1 MVPRRTLAAIAAALS
16 LTTSASGFD
25 AKGKSNVA
33 VYYGQGEN
41 QPRLSHFCQDTSL
54 DIINIGFVNTFPG
67 QGAAGWPGSNFGN
80 QCDGNTYEIG
90 GVKTQLLSGCHQ
102 LMEDIPICQAA
113 GKKILLSLGGGTPD
127 NQKLLSDTDAVEFA
141 DFLWGA
147 FGPVD
152 DRWTAAGGP
161 RPFGDVVVDGFDF
174 DIEHN
179 GGFGYAIMVNRFRE
193 HFNRVPDRRFYI
205 SGAPQCPIP
214 DQQLSLAIANSVFD
228 FVWVQFYNTE
238 GCSARKY
245 FSGSG
250 GRINERFNYDSW
262 VNFIQNGGNPATKLY
277 IGLPASEKA
286 ANPGYY
292 LSPREVDRMVAYYM
306 DRYPDAFGGIMLWE
320 ATASERNRID
330 GINYA
335 GHMKNILVQRD
346 PAHPTPTTPTPTSI
360 PVTSSTSTAPTGTH
374 SHSETPIHSSTSIPS
389 STRETTHTTFHS
401 SPSASTGTLT
411 LPSPSVSSSS
421 RVSSS
426 SSASSRSQSSSSSQ
440 VTSRIS
446 SSSVIRTPTFSS
458 TPVHSS
464 STYSFTTP
472 TSAHSS
478 PSRTATTSRS
488 RVPSRSSS
496 LSVRP
501 TPSSTGITSRSRIP
515 SSSPFSSIRPDPSTS
530 SVISVTSSSK
540 PPVSPPLSSTSASS
554 STSVSS
560 GTTTSSPPGNPSSSA
575 TNQSSST
582 KSRTDTVSS
591 SDKTGS
597 PTASPP
603 IHTASNPGSETT
615 AIITSATSTVET
627 TASATP
633 PGSHSGASSTT
644 TVIVTSYTNICPTG
658 FTTITTTYT
667 STYGTGAT
675 ATIPPVGPGADTTA
689 LPPPEG
695 WTATITVCTHCA
707 PTPTTVTLTLPVTTA
722 TEVAPVPHP
731 SAGSG
736 SAGNTGI
743 ASGPNVT
750 PTPSHSTSASSSPV
764 GVTGTVHPSWTMHIR
779 PPPSISRETLGPSG
793 TAEHTTPVF
802 RGAAIRL
809 TGQGYG
815 AGVLAIILAALMI

>member
-421 RVSSS
+421 RDIFFVRYQD
-426 SSASSRSQSSSSSQ
+426 ADILFHPRPFQQHIFVYNPNVGPLKPVEDCHYFSQSSSFQIIVPVCETNPVEYRHYFAQSHSFQ
-440 VTSRIS
+440 LALQFYKTRPVDFIS
-446 SSSVIRTPTFSS
+446 HFCDLF
-458 TPVHSS
+458 H
-464 STYSFTTP
+464 
-472 TSAHSS
+472 
-478 PSRTATTSRS
+478 
-488 RVPSRSSS
+488 
-496 LSVRP
+496 
-501 TPSSTGITSRSRIP
+501 
-515 SSSPFSSIRPDPSTS
+515 
-530 SVISVTSSSK
+530 
-540 PPVSPPLSSTSASS
+540 
-554 STSVSS
+554 
-560 GTTTSSPPGNPSSSA
+560 PPGNPSSSA